1 MPRRPASGIGSHA
14 ASNASLLLRHYGHAD
29 GSKPSA
35 QLLNSGGHT
44 KTISA
49 AAHEAMSLAKD
60 IVEARDNRDHGKLSQ
75 LVQQICPQLTAS
87 HAFMGAPPP
96 LAGHGHAGASPRSGM
111 ERTNGSSGSPGFA
124 RTVSGAA
131 SAIARTGGLGV
142 ATAQRK
148 AAAGSGTSMARM
160 RTEQRRALRDAQ
172 RLSAIVQH
180 ASARTLA
187 VFAMSAHAYQEVH
200 SEGEPLDG
208 GSFAKGLGVPGD
220 EYHDEHGDAT
230 SPPSTASRA
239 PSRSSCGVS
248 PTHSRRAT
256 VQVRATLR
264 PSLCAR
270 LDTVRKPS
278 SVAAPLSSAK

>member
-1 MPRRPASGIGSHA
+1 
-14 ASNASLLLRHYGHAD
+14 
-29 GSKPSA
+29 
-35 QLLNSGGHT
+35 
-44 KTISA
+44 
-49 AAHEAMSLAKD
+49 
-60 IVEARDNRDHGKLSQ
+60 
-75 LVQQICPQLTAS
+75 
-87 HAFMGAPPP
+87 
-96 LAGHGHAGASPRSGM
+96 M

-208 GSFAKGLGVPGD
+208 GSFVKGLGVPGD
-220 EYHDEHGDAT
+220 EYHDEHEPTLAT

-239 PSRSSCGVS
+239 PSRSSRGVS

-278 SVAAPLSSAK
+278 SVAAALSSAK